1 MGWVFSGL
9 EQTQRARRYTDA
21 ELVRRLLKYLMPYK
35 RSLIVITIGI
45 IGQSMVQLINPLFL
59 AKALDIIALSPS
71 NVHLAIIN
79 GTVFLLLWIAVWVF
93 EFIHRNQLA
102 YFLPDILVTLRADVF
117 GSFQKQDFKF
127 FDQNKTGQLTSR
139 VANDASEW
147 GNLIM
152 LLSTISGN
160 ILLLFGT
167 AFVLILIDMNLA
179 LITFLV
185 VPFVILLTL
194 GFRRIARSTSR
205 RYRQTVGQVNSAMAQ
220 MVAGIIVEK
229 SFGQETE
236 EFDRFKEINQKNYN
250 AGLRRGI
257 TFGTL
262 FPTLHIISAFGLFLI
277 MYYGGIATIVD
288 PLGLTPATLYVFTIY
303 LQRFFFPLI
312 QISSYYSNIQG
323 GLAAFE
329 RILYVLDA
337 KPDIRQSGKNIVLD
351 NIKGKIEIDEI
362 SFQYIE
368 GEPVFRNFSLTI
380 NPGEKLAIVGH
391 TGSGKSSLVSLIAR
405 FYEFQNGRILIDGV
419 DIRDLDLDSYRR
431 SLGIIQQEVF
441 LFAGTVRENILYG
454 RRDAT
459 EKDIQRALEA
469 IGADEFIR
477 YLPDGLDTEVRER
490 GRRLS
495 LGQRQLVSF
504 ARALLADPKILILD
518 EATSSVDA
526 YTEAVIQEAL
536 ETLLKNRTSII
547 IAHRLSTVKNADRII
562 VLDQGKIIEEGTHD
576 ELMKQRGHYAELY
589 DTYF

>member
-1 MGWVFSGL
+1 
-9 EQTQRARRYTDA
+9 
-21 ELVRRLLKYLMPYK
+21 
-35 RSLIVITIGI
+35 
-45 IGQSMVQLINPLFL
+45 
-59 AKALDIIALSPS
+59 
-71 NVHLAIIN
+71 
-79 GTVFLLLWIAVWVF
+79 
-93 EFIHRNQLA
+93 
-102 YFLPDILVTLRADVF
+102 
-117 GSFQKQDFKF
+117 
-127 FDQNKTGQLTSR
+127 
-139 VANDASEW
+139 
-147 GNLIM
+147 
-152 LLSTISGN
+152 
-160 ILLLFGT
+160 
-167 AFVLILIDMNLA
+167 
-179 LITFLV
+179 
-185 VPFVILLTL
+185 
-194 GFRRIARSTSR
+194 
-205 RYRQTVGQVNSAMAQ
+205 
-220 MVAGIIVEK
+220 
-229 SFGQETE
+229 
-236 EFDRFKEINQKNYN
+236 
-250 AGLRRGI
+250 
-257 TFGTL
+257 
-262 FPTLHIISAFGLFLI
+262 
-277 MYYGGIATIVD
+277 
-288 PLGLTPATLYVFTIY
+288 
-303 LQRFFFPLI
+303 
-312 QISSYYSNIQG
+312 
-323 GLAAFE
+323 
-329 RILYVLDA
+329 
-337 KPDIRQSGKNIVLD
+337 
-351 NIKGKIEIDEI
+351 
-362 SFQYIE
+362 YIE

-589 DTYF
+589 DTYFKHQSIDWLSNRKGIIPA